1 MQALILVAALACL
14 LGAYGLSQAVTVP
27 FIESANEKASI
38 SYVDFMWTLPYTS
51 FLAIWVGLSYG
62 RRVPIGAIAQGVLYF
77 TAVGGA
83 LYAGSMPGR

>member
-1 MQALILVAALACL
+1 MQALILIAALASL

-27 FIESANEKASI
+27 FIESANEKAKI

-51 FLAIWVGLSYG
+51 FLAIWIGLSHG

-77 TAVGGA
+77 GAVGGA
-83 LYAGSMPGR
+83 LYAGGLLGQ